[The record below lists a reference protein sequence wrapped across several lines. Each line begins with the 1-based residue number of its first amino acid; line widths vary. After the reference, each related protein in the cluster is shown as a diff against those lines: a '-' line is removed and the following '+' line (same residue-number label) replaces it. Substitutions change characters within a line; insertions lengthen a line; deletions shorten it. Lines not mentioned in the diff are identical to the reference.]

1 MGLIKMPRWISWPFI
16 IMIGFII
23 IIILTAKENYFLAL
37 SRNNAEI
44 HRLETEIAQVND
56 STEQLLKKY
65 DEIHSQ
71 NQAVEKIAREQ
82 YHMKRENEDVYI
94 TDIK

>member
-1 MGLIKMPRWISWPFI
+1 MGPIKKPRWISWPFI
-16 IMIGFII
+16 ILMAIVLFVM
-23 IIILTAKENYFLAL
+23 LTSKENYFLTL
-37 SRNNAEI
+37 SSNKTEI
-44 HRLETEIAQVND
+44 LRLETEIAQVND

-71 NQAVEKIAREQ
+71 NQTVEKIAREQ